1 MVAASNVVVQ
11 LIQQG
16 MPEAHVRAINEQL
29 QSAVLNALA
38 KG

>member
-1 MVAASNVVVQ
+1 MVAASNVLVQ

-29 QSAVLNALA
+29 QTTVMKTLTG
-38 KG
+38 K